1 MSNNDPST
9 AKVPLI
15 AQLSAKDAVQ
25 LLYGF
30 AQAINPKL
38 GQYMMQVAKLA
49 REVGAEMKLEASYVY
64 QLEIAG
70 MIHDI
75 GIIALPK
82 ELQDKEVNLL
92 TEKQYLL
99 YSEHPI
105 IASIALEG
113 VESLSLV
120 AEMVLYHHEYMNG
133 KGFPNNLIGDQIP
146 LASRILLAV
155 SDYCSIL
162 STWPR
167 EMRRLVTYARKH
179 LGVEEW
185 KRFTFSDD
193 PESIIEESAKRLLII
208 DAGGKYDAAVV
219 KALIRVINRKNN
231 IDPTDMVLL
240 AKLKAGMV
248 LMDDLRLEE
257 GRLLI
262 TKGTKLVDAS
272 IQTLQLLGDRGL
284 IPGKIYVAIPE
295 QSKHCM

>member
-1 MSNNDPST
+1 MRKNDPSS
-9 AKVPLI
+9 AKVPS
-15 AQLSAKDAVQ
+15 AANLSAKVAVQ
-25 LLYGF
+25 LLYNF
-30 AQAINPKL
+30 VLAINPKL
-38 GQYMMQVAKLA
+38 AQHMMQVAKLA
-49 REVGAEMKLEASYVY
+49 RQVGEEMKLDASYVY

-82 ELQDKEVNLL
+82 ELQNKEVHLL
-92 TEKQYLL
+92 TEKQFLL
-99 YSEHPI
+99 YSEHPV

-120 AEMVLYHHEYMNG
+120 GEMVLYHHEYMNG
-133 KGFPNNLIGDQIP
+133 KGFPNNLSGDQIP

-155 SDYCSIL
+155 SDYCRVL

-167 EMRRLVTYARKH
+167 EMRRLVTHARKH

-193 PESIIEESAKRLLII
+193 PESIIEESARRILII
-208 DAGGKYDAAVV
+208 DAEGKYDPAVV
-219 KALIRVINRKNN
+219 KALIRVINRKHN
-231 IDPTDMVLL
+231 IDPADMVPLQ
-240 AKLKAGMV
+240 KLKTGMV

-262 TKGTKLVDAS
+262 TKGTKLVDAT
-272 IQTLQLLGDRGL
+272 IQTLQSLAERGL
-284 IPGKIYVAIPE
+284 IPSKIYVAIPE
-295 QSKHCM
+295 

>member
-1 MSNNDPST
+1 MSENDQSPG
-9 AKVPLI
+9 KP
-15 AQLSAKDAVQ
+15 LSAAHLSARDAVQ
-25 LLYGF
+25 LLHGF

-38 GQYMMQVAKLA
+38 AQQMMQVAKLS
-49 REVGAEMKLEASYVY
+49 RQVGEEMKLEASYVY

-82 ELQDKEVNLL
+82 ELQDKEVHLL

-99 YSEHPI
+99 YSEHPV

-120 AEMVLYHHEYMNG
+120 GEMVLYHHEYMNG
-133 KGFPNNLIGDQIP
+133 KGFPSSLSGNQIP

-155 SDYCSIL
+155 SDYCRIL

-167 EMRRLVTYARKH
+167 EMRRLVTHARRH
-179 LGVEEW
+179 LGAEEW
-185 KRFTFSDD
+185 KKFSFSDD
-193 PESIIEESAKRLLII
+193 PESIIQESAKKILIL
-208 DAGGKYDAAVV
+208 DAEGKYDAAVV

-231 IDPTDMVLL
+231 IDPADMVPLE
-240 AKLKAGMV
+240 KLKAGMV

-262 TKGTKLVDAS
+262 TKGTKLMDAS
-272 IQTLQLLGDRGL
+272 IQTLQSLGERGM
-284 IPGKIYVAIPE
+284 IPQKIYVAIPE
-295 QSKHCM
+295 QS